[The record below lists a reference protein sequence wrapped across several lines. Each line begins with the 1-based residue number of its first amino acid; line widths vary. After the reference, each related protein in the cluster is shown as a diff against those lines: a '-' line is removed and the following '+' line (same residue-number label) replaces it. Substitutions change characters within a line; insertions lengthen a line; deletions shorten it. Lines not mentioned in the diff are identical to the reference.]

1 VTVRVLF
8 FASLRESAGTEGFD
22 VELEAPVS
30 LDGLMLLISQRL
42 DEKGMAALGAEN
54 VRVAINQALVAAPQT
69 ISPGDEVAFMPPVTG
84 G

>member
-1 VTVRVLF
+1 
-8 FASLRESAGTEGFD
+8 
-22 VELEAPVS
+22 
-30 LDGLMLLISQRL
+30 MLLISQRL

-54 VRVAINQALVAAPQT
+54 VRVAVNQALVAAPQT